1 MAAPDQLRRPW
12 LVAVWPGM
20 GNVAITAGYYLM
32 AKLGMQ
38 GVAEYGDDDLF
49 DIDHIE
55 VRGGLL
61 QRARMPRNRFFHW
74 EDPRQRHDLLL
85 FIGEA
90 QPPVGKYLFCRKLIE
105 QAESFGVERVFTF
118 AAMATQMRPE
128 QPSRVFCA
136 ATERETLERLTDAH
150 LQVVDDGHIGGL
162 NGVLLG
168 AAADRGLPGACLL
181 GEIPHVFAQ
190 IPYPKG
196 SLAVL
201 KAFSKI
207 ADVEVDLEE
216 LTRQAEAT
224 DEQLSA
230 LIEKMEA
237 AVRQQSGEAEEESF
251 SPEPEEEP
259 KLQPED
265 EARIEELFDQAR
277 QDQSRAFEL
286 KQELDRLQVFQD
298 YEDRF
303 LDLFK
308 NRD

>member
-1 MAAPDQLRRPW
+1 MDNPDQLNRPW

-20 GNVAITAGYYLM
+20 GNVAISAGYYLM
-32 AKLGMQ
+32 AKLGMT
-38 GVAEYGDDDLF
+38 GLAEYGDDDLF

-55 VRGGLL
+55 VRGGVL
-61 QRARMPRNRFFHW
+61 QRTRMPRNRFFSW
-74 EDPRQRHDLLL
+74 TDPSHEHDLLV

-118 AAMATQMRPE
+118 AAMATQMRPD

-136 ATERETLERLTDAH
+136 ATDSPTLESLNQEQ
-150 LQVVDDGHIGGL
+150 LQTLDDGHIGGL

-190 IPYPKG
+190 LPYPKG

-201 KAFSKI
+201 KAFIKI
-207 ADVEVDLEE
+207 AEIDLDLDE
-216 LTRQAEAT
+216 LAKQAAAT

-230 LIEKMEA
+230 LIAKMEA
-237 AVRQQSGEAEEESF
+237 AVREQSGDEEESF
-251 SPEPEEEP
+251 LPEPEEEKGLDP
-259 KLQPED
+259 DD
-265 EARIEELFDQAR
+265 EARIEELFRQAE

-286 KQELDRLQVFQD
+286 KQELDRLQVFTD

-308 NRD
+308 NR